1 MITICC
7 NTTAILIDVRL
18 FSQNLTVSIV
28 ARFYSEWKSEKKTV
42 TIKKVYRF
50 EMEER
55 MKENLS
61 FRI

>member
-1 MITICC
+1 
-7 NTTAILIDVRL
+7 VRL

>member
-1 MITICC
+1 MEIRKENCY
-7 NTTAILIDVRL
+7 N
-18 FSQNLTVSIV
+18 
-28 ARFYSEWKSEKKTV
+28 
-42 TIKKVYRF
+42 KKVYRF